1 MAMVVLNPLHRALRY
16 TLFGAATV
24 LSASE
29 PPTSDLSAILN
40 ALGNSDPVV
49 SIQAGERLRAQGK
62 AAVPVLMKVLA
73 ASNPLAQQSAADVL
87 GRLGPEAAPAVP
99 ALSEVLERG
108 DDALR
113 YRAITALGA
122 MGPAVARHPT
132 TLATLEALRQSP
144 DATVRSAATRALNA
158 ILGAP
163 TPRTWEQTQALVQ
176 ARVPMLMKELGIPG
190 VSVALLREG
199 RVAWSGHFGLR
210 ERGGEAPVQA
220 DTVFEAASM
229 TKPLFAYLVMQ
240 QVQAGRLDL
249 DTPVMRYLPETFY
262 PPQPWQARI
271 TARMLLT
278 HTSGLPNWRS
288 GGDERN
294 GPLEIAFE
302 PGLRLNYSGEGYFYL
317 QRVLEHLTGEP
328 LHVLA
333 ERELFRPLG
342 MKHSSF
348 VLTSNV
354 NGLRARGH
362 AEDGK
367 ILPSTNYAQPNAA
380 FSLYTTAED
389 YGRFLAAMLRS
400 EGPGTLEAKTL
411 KAMLTHQVATDSR
424 EPIERPG
431 VARGRAVFWGLGW
444 ILNSTEQGDIAYH
457 TGTNSSGFRAYSQ
470 FSPERRSG
478 LVILTNSL
486 AGNQLWTRLIAVM
499 GDL

>member
-1 MAMVVLNPLHRALRY
+1 MMRC
-16 TLFGAATV
+16 ATAQ
-24 LSASE
+24 LQRWGPSG
-29 PPTSDLSAILN
+29 PPWLAI
-40 ALGNSDPVV
+40 
-49 SIQAGERLRAQGK
+49 R
-62 AAVPVLMKVLA
+62 
-73 ASNPLAQQSAADVL
+73 
-87 GRLGPEAAPAVP
+87 
-99 ALSEVLERG
+99 
-108 DDALR
+108 
-113 YRAITALGA
+113 
-122 MGPAVARHPT
+122 PAVARHPA
-132 TLATLEALRQSP
+132 TLASLETLRLSP
-144 DATVRSAATRALNA
+144 DATVRSAALRALKA

-163 TPRTWEQTQALVQ
+163 TPRTWEQTQTLVQ
-176 ARVPMLMKELGIPG
+176 TQVPALMKELGIPG

-210 ERGGEAPVQA
+210 ERGGVAPVQT

-240 QVQAGRLDL
+240 QVQGGRLDL

-278 HTSGLPNWRS
+278 HTSGLPNWRP

-317 QRVLEHLTGEP
+317 Q

-348 VLTSNV
+348 ALTPSI

-362 AEDGK
+362 AEDGRV
-367 ILPSTNYAQPNAA
+367 LPSTNYGQANSAY
-380 FSLYTTAED
+380 SLYTTAED

-400 EGPGTLEAKTL
+400 EGPAALDTKTL
-411 KAMLTHQVATDSR
+411 KAMLAHQVATDSR

-431 VARGRAVFWGLGW
+431 VGRGRAVFWGLGW
-444 ILNSTEQGDIAYH
+444 ILNSTKGSDIAYH

-478 LVILTNSL
+478 VVILTNSL

>member
-1 MAMVVLNPLHRALRY
+1 MVVLNPSHRALRY
-16 TLFGAATV
+16 AVFGAVTV

-29 PPTSDLSAILN
+29 SLTSDLPAILN
-40 ALGNSDPVV
+40 ALGNSDPVLSV
-49 SIQAGERLRAQGK
+49 QASERLRAQGK
-62 AAVPVLMKVLA
+62 ASVPVLVKVLA
-73 ASNPLAQQSAADVL
+73 ASNPLAQQSAADIL
-87 GRLGPEAAPAVP
+87 GRLGPLAEPAVP
-99 ALSEVLERG
+99 VLGELLERG

-122 MGPAVARHPT
+122 IGPAVARHPA
-132 TLATLEALRQSP
+132 TLASLETLRLSP
-144 DATVRSAATRALNA
+144 DATVRSAALRALKA

-163 TPRTWEQTQALVQ
+163 TPRTWEQTQTLVQ
-176 ARVPMLMKELGIPG
+176 TQVPALMEKLGIPG

-210 ERGGEAPVQA
+210 ERGGVAPVQT

-240 QVQAGRLDL
+240 QVQGGRLDL

-278 HTSGLPNWRS
+278 HTSGLPNWRP

-333 ERELFRPLG
+333 ERALFRPLG
-342 MKHSSF
+342 MTHSSF
-348 VLTSNV
+348 VLTPSI

-362 AEDGK
+362 AEDGQV
-367 ILPSTNYAQPNAA
+367 LPSTNYGQTNAA
-380 FSLYTTAED
+380 YSLYTTAED
-389 YGRFLAAMLRS
+389 YGRFLATMLRP
-400 EGPGTLEAKTL
+400 EGAAALDAKTL

-431 VARGRAVFWGLGW
+431 LARSRAVSWGLGW
-444 ILNSTEQGDIAYH
+444 ILNSTEGSDIAYH

-478 LVILTNSL
+478 VVILTNSL

>member
-1 MAMVVLNPLHRALRY
+1 MVVLNPPHRALRY
-16 TLFGAATV
+16 ALFGAITV

-40 ALGNSDPVV
+40 ALGNSDPVLSV
-49 SIQAGERLRAQGK
+49 QAGERLRAQGK
-62 AAVPVLMKVLA
+62 AAVPVLVRVLT

-87 GRLGPEAAPAVP
+87 GRLGLEAAPAVP
-99 ALSEVLERG
+99 ALSELLERS

-122 MGPAVARHPT
+122 IGPAVARHPT

-144 DATVRSAATRALNA
+144 DATVRSAAARALNA

-176 ARVPMLMKELGIPG
+176 ARVPALMKELGIPG

-199 RVAWSGHFGLR
+199 RVVWSGHFGLR

-229 TKPLFAYLVMQ
+229 TKPLFAYLAMQ

-271 TARMLLT
+271 SARMLLT
-278 HTSGLPNWRS
+278 HTSGLPNWRP

-342 MKHSSF
+342 MKRSSF
-348 VLTSNV
+348 VLTPSI

-362 AEDGK
+362 AEDGRV
-367 ILPSTNYAQPNAA
+367 LPSTNYGQANSAY
-380 FSLYTTAED
+380 SLYTTAED
-389 YGRFLAAMLRS
+389 YGRFLAAMLRT
-400 EGPGTLEAKTL
+400 EGPAALNGKTL

-431 VARGRAVFWGLGW
+431 VAGGRAVFWGLGW
-444 ILNSTEQGDIAYH
+444 ILNTTEGSDIAYH

-470 FSPERRSG
+470 FSPERCSG
-478 LVILTNSL
+478 VVILTNSL